1 MSKEIEVCNCVHTED
16 TNQNS
21 KFKVSVSNVEN
32 SCCTYFV
39 KEYSNTS
46 DYMLVE
52 RNKVNSNV
60 MESYLPV
67 VLMFEVHSKEYKQ
80 RTISHHPFYSTKI
93 PILNSSL
100 LI

>member
-1 MSKEIEVCNCVHTED
+1 MSKEIEACNCIHTED
-16 TNQNS
+16 VKLSNEFN
-21 KFKVSVSNVEN
+21 VSVSNVEN

-67 VLMFEVHSKEYKQ
+67 ILEFKVHSKEYKQ
-80 RTISHHPFYSTKI
+80 RNVSHHSLYSTKI